1 MSLLK
6 PASLGILDLERGPS
20 PWAPRPGSHM
30 RSDTYNFPV
39 ILETVPGA
47 WSEIVIRG
55 EPALEPAFI
64 ATAQKLVERG
74 AVAIST
80 NCGFSI
86 RHQAA
91 VAAAV
96 NVPVGTSSLL
106 LLPMLLQQWPA
117 PAKIAV
123 LTFDSKNLGEELLGI
138 DNPAERARVVIGGIE
153 GGELWHNELKR
164 PPERTDVESIGC
176 DVAACVTRLRAAHPE
191 IAAILF
197 ECTAFPLVTS
207 AIRRITRLPIYD
219 VVSLCRTML
228 GAIER
233 VASPDV
239 PLQT

>member
-1 MSLLK
+1 
-6 PASLGILDLERGPS
+6 
-20 PWAPRPGSHM
+20 M
-30 RSDTYNFPV
+30 RSDTFNFPV

-64 ATAQKLVERG
+64 ATARRLVERG
-74 AVAIST
+74 AVAISA

-91 VAAAV
+91 VATAV
-96 NVPVGTSSLL
+96 NVPVATSSLL
-106 LLPMLLQQWPA
+106 LLPMLLNQWPA

-138 DNPAERARVVIGGIE
+138 DNPAERTRVVIGGIE
-153 GGELWHNELKR
+153 GGELWRNELKR
-164 PPERTDVESIGC
+164 PPVRTDVESIES

-191 IAAILF
+191 IAALLF
-197 ECTAFPLVTS
+197 ECTAFPLVTR

-219 VVSLCRTML
+219 VVSLCRTMISAVDGVTL
-228 GAIER
+228 PEA
-233 VASPDV
+233 